1 MIHKFILFLV
11 LGVDALVLLFQTSE
25 VSISYDEALFLYGD
39 ISFLQLLIKTSLNFF
54 GQNDFALRLPMIFLH
69 ISSALLLYKISK
81 KYLIDAQSRL
91 WLVVV
96 FVLLPGVISSA
107 LLVNSAGLVIF
118 GLLVFVYIYE
128 NYAANAQYIFLFTL
142 CLIDSDFAYL
152 FLALIFYGLYIKDK
166 IMIGISS
173 ILFLLSVYFYG
184 LDIYGMPSGYF
195 LDIIGIYSAV
205 FTPIVFIYLFYVLY
219 RRYFTKDIDLLW
231 FVATTALVFSILL
244 SFRQRVDIE
253 HFAPYVILALPLA
266 ARTFVNSYRVR
277 LRVFRRNYRNIFTV
291 SLIFLFCNAL
301 LVFFNKELYLFVEN
315 PKTHFAYKMH
325 IAKEVAEKLQEQGI
339 DCIHTD
345 KELALRLR
353 FYGVHNCD
361 SYILKEKE
369 LNDLSNEN
377 DVTISYKNR
386 HIFNSYVTKVNKL

>member
-1 MIHKFILFLV
+1 M
-11 LGVDALVLLFQTSE
+11 LLFQTSE

-39 ISFLQLLIKTSLNFF
+39 ISFLQLLIKTSLYFF

-195 LDIIGIYSAV
+195 LDIIGTYSAV

-231 FVATTALVFSILL
+231 FV
-244 SFRQRVDIE
+244 
-253 HFAPYVILALPLA
+253 
-266 ARTFVNSYRVR
+266 
-277 LRVFRRNYRNIFTV
+277 
-291 SLIFLFCNAL
+291 
-301 LVFFNKELYLFVEN
+301 
-315 PKTHFAYKMH
+315 
-325 IAKEVAEKLQEQGI
+325 
-339 DCIHTD
+339 
-345 KELALRLR
+345 
-353 FYGVHNCD
+353 
-361 SYILKEKE
+361 
-369 LNDLSNEN
+369 
-377 DVTISYKNR
+377 
-386 HIFNSYVTKVNKL
+386 